1 MVYLLFFYG
10 THYTLRGGRSGF
22 NTECGISS
30 TDMRYSI
37 SIYHNYY
44 GAALSFRLS
53 THYAFRGSPSDLNTN
68 CGMFSV
74 AINYSSATTRW
85 YIGAALL

>member
-1 MVYLLFFYG
+1 MLVLVVELFVLLIVLVLQIIAGSMALLYIMS

-22 NTECGISS
+22 NTECGILC

-44 GAALSFRLS
+44 GAAISFRLDID
-53 THYAFRGSPSDLNTN
+53 Y
-68 CGMFSV
+68 
-74 AINYSSATTRW
+74 INR
-85 YIGAALL
+85 I